1 MPNLSVRGKYSFTE
15 KVSLPIKT
23 QYQWWDNDN
32 YLYAEVGINYKL
44 NPAWDIGLMYGYS
57 DTNLD
62 DVTFK
67 TQYEGNYLF
76 LTLANSF

>member
-1 MPNLSVRGKYSFTE
+1 MNQPRDNDTGGGKYATEDHWRAMPNLSVRGRYSFTE

-57 DTNLD
+57 DT
-62 DVTFK
+62 T
-67 TQYEGNYLF
+67 
-76 LTLANSF
+76 